1 MTTAATAA
9 YTYRATNALP
19 LYALKRRKAQKQRG
33 FRAKSTYGH
42 CIKDEVLIDTARVSG
57 LDVMYSLNL
66 LTTGAAEPVAE
77 CQPRICDGG
86 KPDIQIENRTL
97 ESCRNRFK
105 RKQLDRCPT
114 KISDQDTD
122 QVNDIL
128 G

>member
-9 YTYRATNALP
+9 YQYRAIDALP

-57 LDVMYSLNL
+57 LDVMRSLTF
-66 LTTGAAEPVAE
+66 LTMSVAVSVE
-77 CQPRICDGG
+77 IG
-86 KPDIQIENRTL
+86 
-97 ESCRNRFK
+97 K
-105 RKQLDRCPT
+105 RKVSAD
-114 KISDQDTD
+114 
-122 QVNDIL
+122 